1 MFQGMHPAALI
12 AILVGGAAVICAVV
26 VLVAVTVRKGR
37 RK

>member
-1 MFQGMHPAALI
+1 MFQGMSPAALI